1 VLLIKW
7 NLETDHFEMGQWFKV
22 RIYEKRC
29 DLSPD
34 GDLLIYFAASQ
45 KKPFVSWTAVS
56 RPPYLTALA
65 LWKKGDCWGG
75 GGQFQTGA
83 QIRLNHRENQM
94 DLAPDF
100 SVPKWL
106 SVAQFGDHS
115 GWGEDDPIW
124 SNRLERDGWIR
135 TGYPEREERDS
146 GAKMWLKFD
155 PPITW
160 EKVHPLWPRK
170 YTLRMS
176 ILGLHE
182 RNGPWDIIE
191 HHLFGLD
198 GRTEMIGR
206 SDWADWSPNGDLL
219 FAQSGC
225 LYRLRHEKGKFGPV
239 ETSEEIADFSKLKFE
254 NRAPT
259 EEAQHWLR
267 KRRKARDK

>member
-1 VLLIKW
+1 
-7 NLETDHFEMGQWFKV
+7 MGQWFNG

-34 GDLLIYFAASQ
+34 GELLIYFAASQ

-65 LWKKGDCWGG
+65 LWPKGDCWGG
-75 GGQFQTGA
+75 GQFQTGT
-83 QIRLNHRENQM
+83 QVRLNHREYQM
-94 DLAPDF
+94 DLAPDC

-115 GWGEDDPIW
+115 GRGEDDPIW
-124 SNRLERDGWIR
+124 SNRLERDGWIL
-135 TGYPEREERDS
+135 TGYPERTKDDF
-146 GAKMWLKFD
+146 GAKVTVEYD

-160 EKVHPLWPRK
+160 EKTHPLSPKK
-170 YTLRMS
+170 YTLRMCL
-176 ILGLHE
+176 LGIHE
-182 RNGPWDIIE
+182 RNGPWHIIE
-191 HHLFGLD
+191 HHLVGPD
-198 GRTEMIGR
+198 GEAVGR
-206 SDWADWSPNGDLL
+206 SDWADWSPDGDLL

-225 LYRLRHEKGKFGPV
+225 LHRLRRDRGKFGPI

-254 NRAPT
+254 NRTPT